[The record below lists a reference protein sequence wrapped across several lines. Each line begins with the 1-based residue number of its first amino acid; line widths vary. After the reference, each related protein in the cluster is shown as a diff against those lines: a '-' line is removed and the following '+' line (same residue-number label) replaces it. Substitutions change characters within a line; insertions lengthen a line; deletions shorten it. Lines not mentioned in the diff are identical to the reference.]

1 MNSDELCDDFCCCST
16 LKWQII
22 TVFNYN
28 FWILLHKQSEK
39 TKIQRYILDIWRSWW
54 VPYGSILSFCLF
66 SLCFT
71 FFHCGLNEGVSA
83 VFIIHKCFFHWEV
96 HADILIKSEFFFLWR
111 ADWRF
116 ESCSLCSDQLVEV
129 WQRRVTVTFFF
140 LFLGVPIFYCFLA
153 FLLAGGLDGAERHF
167 RVFPSSS
174 DQFEVISARSGS
186 QAVKGRK
193 KEKEREYKK
202 KGGMGEGGQVVK
214 SQHTMKEKVH

>member
-1 MNSDELCDDFCCCST
+1 MTKKSDCDF
-16 LKWQII
+16 
-22 TVFNYN
+22 
-28 FWILLHKQSEK
+28 
-39 TKIQRYILDIWRSWW
+39 
-54 VPYGSILSFCLF
+54 
-66 SLCFT
+66 
-71 FFHCGLNEGVSA
+71 
-83 VFIIHKCFFHWEV
+83 
-96 HADILIKSEFFFLWR
+96 
-111 ADWRF
+111 
-116 ESCSLCSDQLVEV
+116 
-129 WQRRVTVTFFF
+129 FFF

>member
-1 MNSDELCDDFCCCST
+1 MNSDELCDDFCSCST

-22 TVFNYN
+22 TVFNCN
-28 FWILLHKQSEK
+28 FWIFLHKQSEK